1 MDIVFCVDYTS
12 SMISYFRQILAI
24 ITSISTMVLG
34 MQGNV
39 RIGLIKFR
47 SSYDTWNTN
56 VYEFTGNINVLRQWL
71 GIDEPGGVSPDG
83 YEAVGKKNRDQLLST
98 SLLMVF

>member
-12 SMISYFRQILAI
+12 SIISYFGQILAI
-24 ITSISTMVLG
+24 ITSISTMILG
-34 MQGNV
+34 MQGNI

-47 SSYDTWNTN
+47 SIYDTWNTN

-71 GIDEPGGVSPDG
+71 GTDEPGGICPDG
-83 YEAVGKKNRDQLLST
+83 YEAVGKKNRVQLLIT
-98 SLLMVF
+98 SSLTMF